1 MYFLLANSHQDKPKT
16 KNKTTKQKEKT
27 KKDAD
32 CLTEEPILPGSEN
45 DALTWDIVNSRTMI
59 LNIQTCKLPQML
71 KTNKSQMEINKFWE
85 RKFRCLFI
93 ITFKTV
99 KFITSQ
105 YFCSRITNIVLE

>member
-16 KNKTTKQKEKT
+16 KNKTTKKKEKT
-27 KKDAD
+27 KKDTE

-71 KTNKSQMEINKFWE
+71 KQIKAKWRLISFGKENSDVYS
-85 RKFRCLFI
+85 L
-93 ITFKTV
+93 
-99 KFITSQ
+99 
-105 YFCSRITNIVLE
+105 

>member
-1 MYFLLANSHQDKPKT
+1 MYFLLAYSHQDKSKT

-27 KKDAD
+27 KKDAE

-45 DALTWDIVNSRTMI
+45 DALTWDIVKSRTMI

-85 RKFRCLFI
+85 RKFRCLFTI
-93 ITFKTV
+93 AFKTV

-105 YFCSRITNIVLE
+105 YFCSRITNID